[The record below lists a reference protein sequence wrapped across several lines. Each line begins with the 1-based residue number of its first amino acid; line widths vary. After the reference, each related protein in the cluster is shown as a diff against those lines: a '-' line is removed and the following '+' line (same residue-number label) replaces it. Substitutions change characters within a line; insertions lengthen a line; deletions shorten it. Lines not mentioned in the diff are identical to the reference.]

1 MKLHCY
7 PETGSLYIELKA
19 APGVETREVAE
30 GLIADLDA
38 QGQVVGFGMEDAS
51 ARFDLTTLETVAL
64 PFKVIKAA

>member
-1 MKLHCY
+1 
-7 PETGSLYIELKA
+7 
-19 APGVETREVAE
+19 VETREVAE

-51 ARFDLTTLETVAL
+51 ARFDLTTLETSAL